1 MMNEQQKPIG
11 YWLKEADQALTACL
25 DRAVSQFGLSRL
37 AWQLLNI
44 VQQQQPVR
52 LDSVQAI
59 TAVLADQA
67 TLRQIVAALVEQH
80 WLAAPIDHT
89 DLMACELTID
99 PTAYARFADLTRLV
113 HEQRAQL
120 MRQITPEAYATTLN
134 VLAQL
139 IKNAEV
145 CNAA

>member
-1 MMNEQQKPIG
+1 MNEQQKPIG

-25 DRAVSQFGLSRL
+25 DRALAKFGLSRL

-52 LDSVQAI
+52 LDSVSTI

-67 TLRQIVAALVEQH
+67 TLRTTVTTLVEQH
-80 WLAAPIDHT
+80 WISAPAEHT
-89 DLMACELTID
+89 DLLACELAINPAALERLAAVTS
-99 PTAYARFADLTRLV
+99 LV

-120 MRQITPEAYATTLN
+120 TQHITPEAYQTTLN

-139 IKNAEV
+139 IKNAELN
-145 CNAA
+145 NAA

>member
-1 MMNEQQKPIG
+1 MNEQPKPIG
-11 YWLKEADQALTACL
+11 FWLKEADQAITAWL
-25 DRAVSQFGLSRL
+25 DRAVAQFGLSRL
-37 AWQLLNI
+37 AWQLLNL

-52 LDSVQAI
+52 LDSVQSI
-59 TAVLADQA
+59 SAVLADQA
-67 TLRQIVAALVEQH
+67 TLRMTVTVLVEQH

-89 DLMACELTID
+89 DLMACELTIN
-99 PTAYARFADLTRLV
+99 PAALERFAAVTRLV

-120 MRQITPEAYATTLN
+120 MRQITPEAYQTTLN

-145 CNAA
+145 SNAA